1 MKKTVFLIT
10 VALVILVSIPS
21 CYMMKKSTDYYGVEL
36 NEKRYVFLVDIS
48 GSMENKIEKDAQGK
62 VIDVAT
68 NKAADVVG
76 NAVGGEVG
84 SLISGSIKKSMTK
97 LEKAKKK
104 IIPVINGFTEENYFT
119 IITFENKVKMWKKVM
134 VQATSA
140 NKNKAIAYI
149 KMLSAGG
156 GTNISDALEK
166 SFELAGVGTTDSTV
180 ALNVE
185 TVFLLTDGVPSAG
198 KYKAPNDILIHLSEW
213 NELKR
218 VIVHSVGLGDNQDKD
233 FLRKMA
239 EQNNGVYIDK

>member
-1 MKKTVFLIT
+1 MKKSILLIAT
-10 VALVILVSIPS
+10 SLILMISIPS

-48 GSMENKIEKDAQGK
+48 GSMENKIEKDAKGQ
-62 VIDVAT
+62 VLDVAT
-68 NKAADVVG
+68 NKAADIAG
-76 NAVGGEVG
+76 DAIGGEVG
-84 SLISGSIKKSMTK
+84 SLISSSVKKSMTK

-104 IIPVINGFTEENYFT
+104 IIPVINGFTEDNYFT
-119 IITFENKVKMWKKVM
+119 IITFENKVKMWKKEM

-140 NKNKAIAYI
+140 NKKKAVTFI

-166 SFELAGVGTTDSTV
+166 SFELAGAGATDSTV

-198 KYKAPNDILIHLSEW
+198 KYTNPNDILTHLSEW
-213 NELKR
+213 NKLNR